1 MPVNFKIYLV
11 LKHATIARKVFI
23 KVPKVFRIA
32 LAVVLDNTKTK
43 KVKTHAKNVK

>member
-1 MPVNFKIYLV
+1 MNPA
-11 LKHATIARKVFI
+11 LKHVKIAQKDFI

-32 LAVVLDNTKTK
+32 LAVVLDNSKIK